1 MLLSPAAALLQI
13 FQFGDLLVIP
23 LVAGFG
29 WNAAPAYYNVI
40 AGVIHWAHNGGISL
54 TQLDAWTITQGRTP
68 QPRPLDHRGRSIT
81 YVDDSCGHS
90 STVSVDSDMGDIQ
103 TVISQLLGPA
113 AYNKKKTEGPL
124 PVMTI
129 IGWKCDLRVYT
140 IQPGSKGQCKMYYW
154 VFRGLD
160 PAVHMPLTALQSAV
174 GTLRWYSAV
183 VPMASTWELQ
193 RVLTT
198 AQRRQSQLATTR
210 RMFCK
215 LSSAA
220 VRELHWWQWILTVNL
235 TNPMLE
241 APAWHLARDNGDRV
255 HVHAYT
261 DASSTIGGGYYID
274 DYSYGQFKWSPAE
287 KLLFGR
293 GDLTDINGL
302 EFVTAVCAVIGNREY
317 LRGKVVHL
325 HVDNTAAVTWLNKQR
340 TSQLFG
346 QTWIKL
352 LISVLLTHDILLDC
366 VHIAG
371 EANVFA
377 DALSRFL
384 QHKATAILTAT
395 LEQRPLLSAA
405 SREIVW
411 SMPSTP
417 LSPTE
422 YLSILDMLER
432 QDSEP
437 SSHLA
442 HECP

>member
-1 MLLSPAAALLQI
+1 MQSKPADSQDGVDVDYTQIEADLYHFHHIDNSLTVQQRLHHQIIHKQALLKTGLVPNNLAGFEKYEKYSQLMDMAANGLQPFSKSTFTPNRGVGDFRRETQHRRLRHTIAQHIKKLQVQGRCVILPKLELDGVEGVHVSALHVASKAADSKGRPCVDATHSGLNDGTDIDALTSHLGEFKLPQLRALARMLEKARKCGHKLLHKTDVSSAFNTMLLSPAAALLQI

-40 AGVIHWAHNGGISL
+40 AGAIHWAHNGGISP
-54 TQLDAWTITQGRTP
+54 TQLDTWTITQGRTP
-68 QPRPLDHRGRSIT
+68 HPRPRDHTGRSIT

-198 AQRRQSQLATTR
+198 AQRRQSQ
-210 RMFCK
+210 
-215 LSSAA
+215 
-220 VRELHWWQWILTVNL
+220 
-235 TNPMLE
+235 
-241 APAWHLARDNGDRV
+241 
-255 HVHAYT
+255 
-261 DASSTIGGGYYID
+261 
-274 DYSYGQFKWSPAE
+274 
-287 KLLFGR
+287 
-293 GDLTDINGL
+293 
-302 EFVTAVCAVIGNREY
+302 
-317 LRGKVVHL
+317 
-325 HVDNTAAVTWLNKQR
+325 
-340 TSQLFG
+340 
-346 QTWIKL
+346 
-352 LISVLLTHDILLDC
+352 
-366 VHIAG
+366 
-371 EANVFA
+371 
-377 DALSRFL
+377 
-384 QHKATAILTAT
+384 
-395 LEQRPLLSAA
+395 
-405 SREIVW
+405 
-411 SMPSTP
+411 
-417 LSPTE
+417 
-422 YLSILDMLER
+422 
-432 QDSEP
+432 
-437 SSHLA
+437 
-442 HECP
+442 